1 MRKTGA
7 TANPNASYLQCVP
20 ESGRLLGNFWET
32 GTLMVDEQKTTLTT
46 RIMAAMIVG
55 ALLGVFLSLQS
66 PESPFVQ
73 EFLVEGV
80 FSVIGTV
87 FISALK
93 MLVVPLVFVSLV
105 CGVTSLGDMGAL
117 GRIGCKALVLYLLT
131 TALAITIAL
140 VLAVSVLPGGDF
152 IISGRGE
159 SFILSPP
166 PPLSQVLTDLVPSN
180 PIAALADGNMLQI
193 IVFAI
198 LFGISMT
205 LAREHSGRI
214 IDFFGDLN
222 GIIMKMVELI
232 MHLAPIGV
240 FCLIARTFTLQGVD
254 VITPLAGYF
263 MVVIAALLLH
273 AGGSFSLLLR
283 LVGDLDPL
291 IFFKKLRAAM
301 AFAFSTASSNATI
314 PATLRAVE
322 TRLGVK
328 NSVAAFTVPLGA
340 TINMDGTAIM
350 QGVATVFIANVY
362 GIGLGMGD
370 FVTIVLTATLASI
383 GTAGVPG
390 VGLIMLTMVL
400 TQVGLP
406 VEGIA
411 LIIGVDRL
419 LDMVRTA
426 VNITGDATVTC
437 LIAKSENALDRD
449 MFNDPAAG
457 VARD

>member
-1 MRKTGA
+1 M
-7 TANPNASYLQCVP
+7 
-20 ESGRLLGNFWET
+20 
-32 GTLMVDEQKTTLTT
+32 MDEQKTTLTT

-105 CGVTSLGDMGAL
+105 CGVTSLRDMGAL

-140 VLAVSVLPGGDF
+140 VLAVSVSPGGDF

-283 LVGDLDPL
+283 LAGDLDPL

-437 LIAKSENALDRD
+437 LIAKSENALDLD